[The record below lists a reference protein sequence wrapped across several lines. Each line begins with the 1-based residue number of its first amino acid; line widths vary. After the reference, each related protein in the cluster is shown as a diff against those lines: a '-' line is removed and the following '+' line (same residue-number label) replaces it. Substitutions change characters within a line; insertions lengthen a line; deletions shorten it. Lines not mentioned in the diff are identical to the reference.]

1 MHFCP
6 NCYYLFDISKSST
19 IKENE
24 NTTSSQ
30 NTNSDTPSLTL
41 NNIFKKIEENEV
53 LTKYTIAFTKDE
65 LIKNKKYQ
73 KLTEENKQK
82 INILFDENIYSGAEF
97 KCNNCNNTKQINETT
112 LLYEINLDNTT
123 NNKIKNIK
131 ENKLMC
137 KDPLLPHV
145 HDYNCKN
152 PECATHKNL
161 KLKDA
166 VFYKEKNSYNI
177 NYICTVC
184 FYNFPN
190 VIMTS

>member
-6 NCYYLFDISKSST
+6 NCSYLFDISKSS
-19 IKENE
+19 IVIDKKISNIQ
-24 NTTSSQ
+24 SSD
-30 NTNSDTPSLTL
+30 SDTKTLTL
-41 NNIFKKIEENEV
+41 NDVFKKIEVNED

-73 KLTEENKQK
+73 KLTDENKQK
-82 INILFDENIYSGAEF
+82 LNTLFDENIYSGAEF

-112 LLYEINLDNTT
+112 LLYEVNLDNTT

-131 ENKLMC
+131 DNKLLC
-137 KDPLLPHV
+137 KDPLLPHTQ
-145 HDYNCKN
+145 DYVCKN
-152 PECATHKNL
+152 PECATHKNT
-161 KLKDA
+161 KLRDA

-177 NYICTVC
+177 NYICTLC

-190 VIMTS
+190 VIHS

>member
-1 MHFCP
+1 MHFCS
-6 NCYYLFDISKSST
+6 NCSYLFDISKSS
-19 IKENE
+19 IVNDKKISRVQ
-24 NTTSSQ
+24 SSDSE
-30 NTNSDTPSLTL
+30 TESLTL
-41 NNIFKKIEENEV
+41 NDVFKKIEEKDD
-53 LTKYTIAFTKDE
+53 LTKYTVAFTKDE

-73 KLTEENKQK
+73 KLTDENKQK
-82 INILFDENIYSGAEF
+82 LNTLFDENIYSGAEF

-112 LLYEINLDNTT
+112 LLYEVNLDNTT
-123 NNKIKNIK
+123 NNKIKNMK

-137 KDPLLPHV
+137 ADQLLPHTQ
-145 HDYNCKN
+145 DYVCKN
-152 PECATHKNL
+152 PECATHKNA

-190 VIMTS
+190 VIHNS

>member
-6 NCYYLFDISKSST
+6 NCSYLFDISKSS
-19 IKENE
+19 IVNDKKI
-24 NTTSSQ
+24 SQ
-30 NTNSDTPSLTL
+30 LQNSDSETKSITI
-41 NNIFKKIEENEV
+41 NDIFKKIEENED

-73 KLTEENKQK
+73 KLTDENKQK
-82 INILFDENIYSGAEF
+82 LNTLFDENIYSGAEF

-112 LLYEINLDNTT
+112 LLYEVNLDNTT

-131 ENKLMC
+131 DNKLLC
-137 KDPLLPHV
+137 KDPLLPHTQ
-145 HDYNCKN
+145 DYICKN
-152 PECATHKNL
+152 PECATHKNT
-161 KLKDA
+161 KLRDA

-177 NYICTVC
+177 NYVCTVC

-190 VIMTS
+190 VIHS

>member
-6 NCYYLFDISKSST
+6 NCSYLFDISKSSIVKDT
-19 IKENE
+19 E
-24 NTTSSQ
+24 TSSTQ
-30 NTNSDTPSLTL
+30 DSDTKSLTL
-41 NNIFKKIEENEV
+41 NDVFKKLEEKED

-73 KLTEENKQK
+73 KLTDENKQK
-82 INILFDENIYSGAEF
+82 LNILFDDNIYSGAEF
-97 KCNNCNNTKQINETT
+97 KCNNCNNTKQISETT

-137 KDPLLPHV
+137 KDPLLPHTQ
-145 HDYNCKN
+145 DYVCKN
-152 PECATHKNL
+152 PECPTHKNT
-161 KLKDA
+161 KLRDA

-190 VIMTS
+190 VVFTS

>member
-1 MHFCP
+1 
-6 NCYYLFDISKSST
+6 
-19 IKENE
+19 
-24 NTTSSQ
+24 
-30 NTNSDTPSLTL
+30 
-41 NNIFKKIEENEV
+41 V

>member
-6 NCYYLFDISKSST
+6 NCSYLFDISKSSIVKDT
-19 IKENE
+19 E
-24 NTTSSQ
+24 TSSTQ
-30 NTNSDTPSLTL
+30 DSDTKSLTL
-41 NNIFKKIEENEV
+41 NDVFKKLEEKDD

-73 KLTEENKQK
+73 KLTDENKQK
-82 INILFDENIYSGAEF
+82 LNILFDDNIYSGAEF
-97 KCNNCNNTKQINETT
+97 KCNNCNNTKQISETT

-137 KDPLLPHV
+137 KDPLLPHTQ
-145 HDYNCKN
+145 DYVCKN
-152 PECATHKNL
+152 PEYPTHKNT
-161 KLKDA
+161 KLRDA

-190 VIMTS
+190 IIFSN

>member
-6 NCYYLFDISKSST
+6 NCSYLFDISKSS
-19 IKENE
+19 IVKETNL
-24 NTTSSQ
+24 SSTQ
-30 NTNSDTPSLTL
+30 DSDTKSLTL
-41 NNIFKKIEENEV
+41 NDVFKKLEDKDD

-73 KLTEENKQK
+73 KLTDENKQK
-82 INILFDENIYSGAEF
+82 LNILFDDNIYSGAEF
-97 KCNNCNNTKQINETT
+97 KCNNCNNTKQISETT

-137 KDPLLPHV
+137 KDPLLPHTQ
-145 HDYNCKN
+145 DYVCKN
-152 PECATHKNL
+152 PECPTHKNT
-161 KLKDA
+161 KLRDA
-166 VFYKEKNSYNI
+166 VFYKEKNTYNI

-190 VIMTS
+190 VIFSS

>member
-6 NCYYLFDISKSST
+6 NCSYLFDISKSS
-19 IKENE
+19 IVIDKNIS
-24 NTTSSQ
+24 NIQSSD
-30 NTNSDTPSLTL
+30 SDKKTLTL
-41 NNIFKKIEENEV
+41 NDVFKKIEVNED

-73 KLTEENKQK
+73 KLTDENKQK
-82 INILFDENIYSGAEF
+82 LNTLFDENIYSGAEF

-112 LLYEINLDNTT
+112 LLYEVNLDNTT
-123 NNKIKNIK
+123 NNKIKTIK
-131 ENKLMC
+131 DNKLLC
-137 KDPLLPHV
+137 KDPLLPHTQ
-145 HDYNCKN
+145 DYVCKN
-152 PECATHKNL
+152 PECATHKNT
-161 KLKDA
+161 KLRDA

-190 VIMTS
+190 VIHS

>member
-6 NCYYLFDISKSST
+6 NCSYLFDISKSS
-19 IKENE
+19 IVKETNL
-24 NTTSSQ
+24 SSTQ
-30 NTNSDTPSLTL
+30 DSDTKSLTL
-41 NNIFKKIEENEV
+41 NDVFKKLEEKDD

-73 KLTEENKQK
+73 KLTDENKQK
-82 INILFDENIYSGAEF
+82 LNILFDDNIYSGAEF
-97 KCNNCNNTKQINETT
+97 KCNNCNNTKQISETT

-137 KDPLLPHV
+137 KDPLLPHTQ
-145 HDYNCKN
+145 DYVCKN
-152 PECATHKNL
+152 PECPTHKNT
-161 KLKDA
+161 KLRDA
-166 VFYKEKNSYNI
+166 VFYKEKNTYNI

-190 VIMTS
+190 VIFSS

>member
-6 NCYYLFDISKSST
+6 NCSYLFDISKSSIVKDT
-19 IKENE
+19 E
-24 NTTSSQ
+24 TSSTQ
-30 NTNSDTPSLTL
+30 DSDTKSLTL
-41 NNIFKKIEENEV
+41 NDVFKKLEEKDD

-73 KLTEENKQK
+73 KLTDENKQK
-82 INILFDENIYSGAEF
+82 LNILFDDNIYSGAEF
-97 KCNNCNNTKQINETT
+97 KCNNCNNTKQISETT

-137 KDPLLPHV
+137 KDPLLPHTQ
-145 HDYNCKN
+145 DYVCKN
-152 PECATHKNL
+152 PECPTHKNT
-161 KLKDA
+161 KLRDA

-190 VIMTS
+190 IIFSN

>member
-6 NCYYLFDISKSST
+6 NCSYLFDISKSS
-19 IKENE
+19 IVIDKKISNIQ
-24 NTTSSQ
+24 SSD
-30 NTNSDTPSLTL
+30 SDTKTLTL
-41 NNIFKKIEENEV
+41 NDVFKKIEVNED

-73 KLTEENKQK
+73 KLTDENKQK
-82 INILFDENIYSGAEF
+82 LNTLFDENIYSGAEF

-112 LLYEINLDNTT
+112 LLYEVNLDNTT

-131 ENKLMC
+131 DNKLLC
-137 KDPLLPHV
+137 KDPLLPHTQ
-145 HDYNCKN
+145 DYVCKN
-152 PECATHKNL
+152 PECATHKNT

-190 VIMTS
+190 VIHST

>member
-6 NCYYLFDISKSST
+6 NCSYLFDISKSS
-19 IKENE
+19 IVKDAE
-24 NTTSSQ
+24 TSSTQ
-30 NTNSDTPSLTL
+30 DSDTKSLTL
-41 NNIFKKIEENEV
+41 NDVFKKLEEKDD

-73 KLTEENKQK
+73 KLTDENKQK
-82 INILFDENIYSGAEF
+82 LNILFDDNIYSGAEF
-97 KCNNCNNTKQINETT
+97 KCNNCNNTKQISETT

-131 ENKLMC
+131 ENKLLC
-137 KDPLLPHV
+137 KDPLLPHTQ
-145 HDYNCKN
+145 DYVCKN
-152 PECATHKNL
+152 PECPTHKNT
-161 KLKDA
+161 KLRDA

-190 VIMTS
+190 IIFTS

>member
-6 NCYYLFDISKSST
+6 NCSYLFDISKSSIVNDKKT
-19 IKENE
+19 LNIQ
-24 NTTSSQ
+24 SSD
-30 NTNSDTPSLTL
+30 SDTKILTL
-41 NNIFKKIEENEV
+41 NDVFKKIEENED
-53 LTKYTIAFTKDE
+53 LTKYIIAFTKDE

-73 KLTEENKQK
+73 KLTDENKQK
-82 INILFDENIYSGAEF
+82 LNTLFDENIYSGAEF

-112 LLYEINLDNTT
+112 LLYEVNLDNTT

-131 ENKLMC
+131 DNKLLC
-137 KDPLLPHV
+137 KDPLLPHTQ
-145 HDYNCKN
+145 DYVCKN
-152 PECATHKNL
+152 PECATHKNT
-161 KLKDA
+161 KLRDA

-190 VIMTS
+190 VIHST

>member
-6 NCYYLFDISKSST
+6 NCSYLFDISKSS
-19 IKENE
+19 IVNDKKIL
-24 NTTSSQ
+24 Q
-30 NTNSDTPSLTL
+30 LQNSDSETKSITI
-41 NNIFKKIEENEV
+41 NDIFKKIEENED

-73 KLTEENKQK
+73 KLTDENKQK
-82 INILFDENIYSGAEF
+82 LNTLFDENIYSGAEF

-112 LLYEINLDNTT
+112 LLYEVNLDNTT
-123 NNKIKNIK
+123 NNKIKNMK

-137 KDPLLPHV
+137 ADRLLPHTQEYV
-145 HDYNCKN
+145 CKN
-152 PECATHKNL
+152 PECATHKNV

-190 VIMTS
+190 VIHIS

>member
-6 NCYYLFDISKSST
+6 NCSYLFDISKSSIVKDT
-19 IKENE
+19 E
-24 NTTSSQ
+24 TSFTQ
-30 NTNSDTPSLTL
+30 DSDTKNLTL
-41 NNIFKKIEENEV
+41 NDVFKKLEEKDD

-73 KLTEENKQK
+73 KLTDENKQK
-82 INILFDENIYSGAEF
+82 LNILFDDNIYSGAEF
-97 KCNNCNNTKQINETT
+97 KCNNCNNTKQISETT

-137 KDPLLPHV
+137 KDPLLPHTQ
-145 HDYNCKN
+145 DYVCKN
-152 PECATHKNL
+152 PECPTHKNT
-161 KLKDA
+161 KLRDA
-166 VFYKEKNSYNI
+166 VFYKEKNTYNI

-190 VIMTS
+190 VVFSN

>member
-6 NCYYLFDISKSST
+6 NCSYLFDISKSS
-19 IKENE
+19 IVNDKKIL
-24 NTTSSQ
+24 Q
-30 NTNSDTPSLTL
+30 LQNSDSETKSITI
-41 NNIFKKIEENEV
+41 NDIFKKIEENED

-73 KLTEENKQK
+73 KLTDENKQK
-82 INILFDENIYSGAEF
+82 LNTLFDENIYSGAEF

-112 LLYEINLDNTT
+112 LLYEVNLDNTT

-131 ENKLMC
+131 DNKLLC
-137 KDPLLPHV
+137 KDPLLPHTQ
-145 HDYNCKN
+145 DYICKN
-152 PECATHKNL
+152 PECATHKNT
-161 KLKDA
+161 KLRDA

-190 VIMTS
+190 VIHS

>member
-6 NCYYLFDISKSST
+6 NCSYLFDISKSSIVKDT
-19 IKENE
+19 E
-24 NTTSSQ
+24 TSFTQ
-30 NTNSDTPSLTL
+30 DSDTKNLTL
-41 NNIFKKIEENEV
+41 NDVFKKLEEKDD

-73 KLTEENKQK
+73 KLTDENKQK
-82 INILFDENIYSGAEF
+82 LNILFDDNIYSGAEF
-97 KCNNCNNTKQINETT
+97 KCNNCNNTKQISETT

-137 KDPLLPHV
+137 KDPLLPHTQ
-145 HDYNCKN
+145 DYVCKN
-152 PECATHKNL
+152 PECPTHKNT
-161 KLKDA
+161 KLRDA

-190 VIMTS
+190 VVFSN

>member
-6 NCYYLFDISKSST
+6 NCSYLFDISKSSIVNDKKISQLQSSDSEIKSIT
-19 IKENE
+19 IN
-24 NTTSSQ
+24 
-30 NTNSDTPSLTL
+30 D
-41 NNIFKKIEENEV
+41 IFKKIEENDD

-73 KLTEENKQK
+73 KLTDENKQK
-82 INILFDENIYSGAEF
+82 LNTLFDENIYSGAEF

-112 LLYEINLDNTT
+112 LLYEVNLDNTT

-131 ENKLMC
+131 DNKLLC
-137 KDPLLPHV
+137 KDPLLPHTQ
-145 HDYNCKN
+145 DYICKN
-152 PECATHKNL
+152 PECATHKNT
-161 KLKDA
+161 KLRDA

-190 VIMTS
+190 VIHS

>member
-6 NCYYLFDISKSST
+6 NCSYLFDISKSS
-19 IKENE
+19 IVKETNL
-24 NTTSSQ
+24 SS
-30 NTNSDTPSLTL
+30 TLDSDTKSLTL
-41 NNIFKKIEENEV
+41 NDVFKKLEEKDD

-73 KLTEENKQK
+73 KLTDENKQK
-82 INILFDENIYSGAEF
+82 LNILFDDNIYSGAEF
-97 KCNNCNNTKQINETT
+97 KCNNCNNTKQISETT

-137 KDPLLPHV
+137 KDPLLPHTQ
-145 HDYNCKN
+145 DYVCKN
-152 PECATHKNL
+152 PECPTHKNT
-161 KLKDA
+161 KLRDA
-166 VFYKEKNSYNI
+166 VFYKEKNTYNI

-190 VIMTS
+190 VIFSS